1 MWFFNSLQEDITFG
15 SSMLSAIIV
24 ASILGYTQNKILMP
38 FGIVLMAILPALFSG
53 YQMSCFVHG
62 DCQYLAWFYTALIFL
77 SSVSYIIITS
87 MAASKTEDTSPPAV
101 PPASVPVVP
110 PAV

>member
-62 DCQYLAWFYTALIFL
+62 ECQYLAWFYTALIFL
-77 SSVSYIIITS
+77 SSISYIIITS
-87 MAASKTEDTSPPAV
+87 MAASSTQQADTA
-101 PPASVPVVP
+101 PPASVLVP